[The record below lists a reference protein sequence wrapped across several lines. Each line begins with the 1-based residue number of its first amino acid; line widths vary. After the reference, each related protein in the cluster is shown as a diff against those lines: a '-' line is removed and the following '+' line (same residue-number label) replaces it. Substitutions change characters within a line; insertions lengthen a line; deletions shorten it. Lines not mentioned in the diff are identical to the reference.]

1 MRARRVGGFT
11 ALCRYLTPYVLA
23 VVLYLPWLPS
33 AVEQVTH
40 NALPA
45 LKETMNLNE
54 IGSIFS
60 VLITG
65 LNGSRLPS
73 CVTVILIA
81 MLALIITRAIR
92 LHDAWR
98 LRQNDETRA
107 ARNTLGTL
115 AFSPSRR

>member
-11 ALCRYLTPYVLA
+11 ALRRYLTPYVLA

-33 AVEQVTH
+33 AVDQVTH
-40 NALPA
+40 NALPT

-54 IGSIFS
+54 LGSIFS

-81 MLALIITRAIR
+81 MLALIHHTR
-92 LHDAWR
+92 DS
-98 LRQNDETRA
+98 T
-107 ARNTLGTL
+107 ARRME
-115 AFSPSRR
+115 APAKRRNPRRT